1 MNTPLS
7 LEQKRIISQLAR
19 SAYEIKPDREAFEL
33 INSDLS
39 ATKCFEAWRHFEQ
52 GKACGVQ
59 SLRECTQAHY
69 LRLKAHFESLGGRL
83 VQARRTLNREA
94 GSDARIALFKLREVL
109 KTAGLDEAYAAT
121 ICRSKYRTEL
131 GHASAKQLWDI
142 FYTIRNRSKKKSA
155 PPRAA
160 KYVPPEVSGD
170 GNPY

>member
-1 MNTPLS
+1 MNPPLS

-33 INSDLS
+33 INADLS

-69 LRLKAHFESLGGRL
+69 LRLKAHFEALGGRL

-94 GSDARIALFKLREVL
+94 GSDARIALYKLREVL
-109 KTAGLDEAYAAT
+109 KTAALDEAYAAT
-121 ICRSKYRTEL
+121 ICRTKYRTEL
-131 GHASAKQLWDI
+131 GHASAKQLWDL
-142 FYTIRNRSKKKSA
+142 FYTIRNRTKKKA
-155 PPRAA
+155 TARPA
-160 KYVPPEVSGD
+160 KYVPPDELD
-170 GNPY
+170 GENPF